1 MESNNVPGLGWVTA
15 FQMAPK
21 KTLAINA
28 KMHRYSTQKLCQHF
42 IDNLQIKT
50 GIIFLDG
57 GVEESFYD
65 TDGEP
70 IFRQNS
76 WFQYLFG
83 VKEPGFSGA
92 IDISTQKITLFMPR
106 LPEEYQIW
114 QGTIQPPSYFQQ
126 LYDVDEVLYTDE
138 KESWL
143 LNQLSIHNTPSDT
156 SSSFHFYLLQGINTD
171 SGLTAKPAD
180 LPDRLST
187 QSQGNLIDLTHLH
200 HALSTTRVI
209 KSAAEQTVMQYS
221 AYIASNAH
229 VQVMRATKSGM
240 MEYELEA
247 LFRYEIYKNGGCR
260 HTAYTSI
267 CACGPN
273 SAVLH
278 YGHAAAPNTG
288 VLQEQDMALLDMGAN
303 YHGYCS
309 DITCSVR
316 DMSK

>member
-1 MESNNVPGLGWVTA
+1 MELKNVPGLGWVTA
-15 FQMAPK
+15 FQMAPN

-28 KMHRYSTQKLCQHF
+28 KMHRHSTQKLCQHF
-42 IDNLQIKT
+42 IDKLQIRT

-143 LNQLSIHNTPSDT
+143 NQLSTHNSTNTTSDT
-156 SSSFHFYLLQGINTD
+156 SSSFRFYLLQGINTD
-171 SGLTAKPAD
+171 SGLTSKPAV
-180 LPDRLST
+180 LPVQLST
-187 QSQGNLIDLTHLH
+187 QVSHLIDLTHLH

-209 KSAAEQTVMQYS
+209 KSAEEQIVMQYS

-229 VQVMRATKSGM
+229 VQVMRATKPGM

-273 SAVLH
+273 SAILH

-288 VLQEQDMALLDMGAN
+288 
-303 YHGYCS
+303 
-309 DITCSVR
+309 ITT
-316 DMSK
+316 